1 VREADPLR
9 LVVASTNPV
18 KRRAV
23 EQGVAAAFPA
33 RTISVETVATESGV
47 AEQPMSDTETR
58 TGAENR
64 AAGAVRVRPD
74 ADLYFGVEGGVE
86 DGPLGLLAFAWV
98 VVCGDGRIG
107 RARSA
112 AFVLPEAVAEK
123 VRAGME
129 LGLAD
134 DEVFG
139 RTDSKRRDGAIGL
152 LSGGALDRAG
162 LYRPAVIA
170 ALLPFLNPALYP
182 IEIDGRKS
190 P

>member
-1 VREADPLR
+1 MSETGPLR

-23 EQGVAAAFPA
+23 ELGVAAAFA
-33 RTISVETVATESGV
+33 QRQISVEVVAVDSGV
-47 AEQPMSDTETR
+47 AEQPISDDQTR
-58 TGAENR
+58 SGAENR
-64 AAGAVRVRPD
+64 AIAAARARPG
-74 ADLYFGVEGGVE
+74 ADLYFGIEGGVE

-98 VVCGDGRIG
+98 VISDGKRCG
-107 RARSA
+107 RARSTT
-112 AFVLPEAVAEK
+112 FVLPEAVAEK

-162 LYRPAVIA
+162 LYRSAVIA
-170 ALLPFLNPALYP
+170 AMLPFLNPALYP
-182 IEIDGRKS
+182 IEMT
-190 P
+190 

>member
-1 VREADPLR
+1 MNEAVPLQ

-23 EQGVAAAFPA
+23 EQGVAAAFP
-33 RTISVETVATESGV
+33 RWHFSIESVAVDSGV
-47 AEQPMSDTETR
+47 AEQPVNDDETR
-58 TGAENR
+58 RGAENR
-64 AAGAVRVRPD
+64 VLAAVRARPG
-74 ADLYFGVEGGVE
+74 AALYFGLEGGVE
-86 DGPLGLLAFAWV
+86 DGPLGMLAFAWV
-98 VVCGDGRIG
+98 VVQGDGRLG
-107 RARSA
+107 RARST
-112 AFVLPEAVAEK
+112 AFVLPEAVAQR

-129 LGLAD
+129 LGQAD

-170 ALLPFLNPALYP
+170 ALLPLLNPALYP
-182 IEIDGRKS
+182 IEAT
-190 P
+190 